1 MHNGAGWFR
10 LAKAA
15 ILRNENSRRTTFELV
30 LLPHPPHLPLGAS
43 APIHRVR
50 RCLCPSPPRLQA
62 MARSDLIGTTE
73 EFAKR
78 WKEGLRFG
86 FSMLVND
93 GDDAVEQVVIP
104 LLTLQPASLAPLP
117 PPLHASHAHAPN
129 ASIVW

>member
-1 MHNGAGWFR
+1 
-10 LAKAA
+10 
-15 ILRNENSRRTTFELV
+15 
-30 LLPHPPHLPLGAS
+30 
-43 APIHRVR
+43 
-50 RCLCPSPPRLQA
+50 

-104 LLTLQPASLAPLP
+104 LLPLRPASLAPLSP
-117 PPLHASHAHAPN
+117 PPHASHAHAPN